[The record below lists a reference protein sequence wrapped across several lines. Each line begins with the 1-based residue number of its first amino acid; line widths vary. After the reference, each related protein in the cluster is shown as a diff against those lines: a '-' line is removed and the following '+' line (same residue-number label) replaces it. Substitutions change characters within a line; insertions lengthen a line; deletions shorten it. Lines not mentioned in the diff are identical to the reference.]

1 MSFDTQKL
9 QELLPAIY
17 RTRDGQQGG
26 PLRALLDVIAGQTAV
41 LEEDL
46 AQLYDDQFIETCAP
60 WVVPY
65 IGDLISARALH
76 HQIPGIDTSRSL
88 VANTIRH
95 RRRKG
100 TAAVLEEL
108 ASDVTRWPARAVEF
122 FQILATTQFMNHV
135 RPENHLTPNLR
146 QWRQLELIETPFD
159 RASHTVDTRNI
170 GNREGR
176 HNIPNVGLFLWRLG
190 AQRLSRV
197 PAEPVDAKRFLLN
210 PLGCDTQLFNRVRA
224 KADPKARVEA
234 LNVPQ
239 PIGRRLLDARTGD
252 FYFEGEAG
260 SVFIEGASADQ
271 IVVSDLSDFN
281 GAWAHRPAAGKIA
294 LDPVLGRIAFST
306 APAEPPRVTFHT
318 AFSADVGG
326 GEYAREATFAFTA
339 QLPTLVAPPALLQ
352 DAIDQRVP
360 QSDPLQVRAIQLD
373 ENATYREALTLTA
386 QPGEKFELRAAEGR
400 RPLLVLPRDLVIS
413 GGDENTEVTFN
424 GLVFS
429 GSAVEVR
436 DFRGKLFFRHCT
448 LVPGL
453 ALKGNGA
460 PKKPAEPSLR
470 VTDGD
475 ATVSFD
481 RCITGGIRAHP
492 ESRVELHNSILDAT
506 DSALTAFAGLAAPAA
521 GKMPEAGGTLVVV
534 NTTVFGRVHARI
546 LELASNS
553 IFDATAIAPGE
564 GWLAPVVIDRKQ
576 TGCVRF
582 CWLPLTSLAPRRYRC
597 QPELE
602 IGGEIDR
609 AAQQA
614 AREHRP
620 FTDTERQSIR
630 RDVALWMKPAFTSS
644 RYSHPAYAQL
654 RERVPVQI
662 RRGAEDESEMGVF
675 HDVFAPQRE
684 INLRVRLDEY
694 LPFRLEAGIFYVT

>member
-9 QELLPAIY
+9 YELLPAIY
-17 RTRDGQQGG
+17 RTRDVQQGG

-65 IGDLISARALH
+65 IGDLVSARALH
-76 HQIPGIDTSRSL
+76 HQVPGIDTSRAL

-108 ASDVTRWPARAVEF
+108 AGDVTRWPARAVEF

-135 RPENHLTPNLR
+135 RPDNHLTPNLR
-146 QWRQLELIETPFD
+146 QWRQLKLIETPFD
-159 RASHTVDTRNI
+159 RTSHTVDTRNI

-176 HNIPNVGLFLWRLG
+176 HNIPNVGIFLWRLG
-190 AQRLSRV
+190 AQRLSLV
-197 PAEPVDAKRFLLN
+197 PAYQVDAKRFLFN

-224 KADPKARVEA
+224 KTDPTARVES

-239 PIGRRLLDARTGD
+239 PIDRRVMDARAED

-260 SVFIEGASADQ
+260 SVFIEGITTDQ

-281 GAWAHRPAAGKIA
+281 GAWAHRPPVGKIA
-294 LDPVLGRIAFST
+294 LDPVLGRIAYET

-326 GEYAREATFAFTA
+326 GEYSREASFAFTA
-339 QLPTLVAPPALLQ
+339 QLPTVIASPALLQ
-352 DAIDQRVP
+352 TTIDQRVP
-360 QSDPLQVRAIQLD
+360 QSDPAQVLALQIGD
-373 ENATYREALTLTA
+373 NTTYREALTITA
-386 QPGEKFELRAAEGR
+386 QPGEKFELRAADRR
-400 RPLLVLPRDLVIS
+400 RPLLVLPRNLVIS
-413 GGDENTEVTFN
+413 GGDENTEVTLN
-424 GLVFS
+424 GLVLS
-429 GSAVEVR
+429 ESAVEI
-436 DFRGKLFFRHCT
+436 RGFSGKVFLRHCT

-453 ALKGNGA
+453 ALKGNGT
-460 PKKPAEPSLR
+460 PKNPTAPSLL

-475 ATVSFD
+475 ATVVLD
-481 RCITGGIRAHP
+481 HCITGGIRAHP
-492 ESRVELHNSILDAT
+492 ESRVELHNCVLDAT
-506 DSALTAFAGLAAPAA
+506 DSAETAFAATGAVAA
-521 GKMPEAGGTLVVV
+521 GKMPGEGGTLAVV

-553 IFDATAIAPGE
+553 IFDATAIGPGE

-609 AAQQA
+609 AAQTA

-620 FTDTERQSIR
+620 FTDAERQPIR
-630 RDVALWMKPAFTSS
+630 RDVALWMKPSFTSS

-654 RERVPVQI
+654 RERSPVQI

-675 HDVFAPQRE
+675 HDVYAPQRE